1 MFHIISEGYK
11 NPNLNIKLLVQD
23 ISIFIAWILPNWIY
37 QENGGTN
44 IRRINHGWV
53 FNDGIIWRKS
63 NVFQLK
69 YK

>member
-1 MFHIISEGYK
+1 MYHMILEGYK
-11 NPNLNIKLLVQD
+11 NLGLNIKLLVQD

-37 QENGGTN
+37 QENGEAN
-44 IRRINHGWV
+44 IRRINHVQV